1 MHPALGLVAAYLLGS
16 IPAAYLAG
24 KARGVDLRQHGS
36 GNLGATNAWRVLG
49 WKVGLAVYAFDTVKG
64 LLPVALLPGL
74 LGMGPGDHQLWRI
87 AFGVAAIAGH
97 VKPVFL
103 AGKGG
108 GKGVATAG
116 GVFAALAPVPVLIA
130 FGVFALAFLASGY
143 VSLGSLTA
151 AAALPVAL
159 LALNGWTVTPVFVI
173 ALVVSGFVFWT
184 HRANIGRLRAG
195 TESRFDVWRR
205 GVRRASPG
213 DAGTAGAPE
222 GRP

>member
-1 MHPALGLVAAYLLGS
+1 MHPGVGLLAAYLLGS
-16 IPAAYLAG
+16 VPAAYLAG
-24 KARGVDLRQHGS
+24 RARGVDLRQHGS

-49 WKVGLAVYAFDTVKG
+49 WKVGLAVYAFDTLKG
-64 LLPVALLPGL
+64 ALPVALLPGL
-74 LGMGPGDHQLWRI
+74 LGMGAGDHALWRI
-87 AFGVAAIAGH
+87 AFGLAAIAGH

-116 GVFAALAPVPVLIA
+116 GVFAALAPLPLLAA
-130 FGVFALAFLASGY
+130 FAVFALVFVATGY

-151 AAALPVAL
+151 AAALPIAL
-159 LALNGWTVTPVFVI
+159 LALNGGKATPVLLVALFVS
-173 ALVVSGFVFWT
+173 AFVFWT
-184 HRANIGRLRAG
+184 HRANIARLRAG

-205 GVRRASPG
+205 GARRAGGGAP
-213 DAGTAGAPE
+213 GAPE

>member
-1 MHPALGLVAAYLLGS
+1 MHPVVGLVAAYLVGS
-16 IPAAYLAG
+16 VPAAYLAG

-49 WKVGLAVYAFDTVKG
+49 WKVGLAVYAFDTLKG
-64 LLPVALLPGL
+64 ALPAALLPGL
-74 LGMGPGDHQLWRI
+74 LGMGAGDHHLWRI
-87 AFGVAAIAGH
+87 GFGLAAIAGH
-97 VKPVFL
+97 VKPIFL

-116 GVFAALAPVPVLIA
+116 GVFAALAPIPLLIA
-130 FGVFALAFLASGY
+130 VGVFAVAFLSSGY

-151 AAALPVAL
+151 AAVLPIAL
-159 LALNGWTVTPVFVI
+159 LATSEWQLTPVFAI
-173 ALVVSGFVFWT
+173 AVLVSAFVFWT

-205 GVRRASPG
+205 GPRSRAAA
-213 DAGTAGAPE
+213 DAAASPE

>member
-1 MHPALGLVAAYLLGS
+1 VHPGVGLLAAYLLGS
-16 IPAAYLAG
+16 VPAAYLAG
-24 KARGVDLRQHGS
+24 RARGVDLRMHGS

-49 WKVGLAVYAFDTVKG
+49 WKVGLAVYAFDTLKG
-64 LLPVALLPGL
+64 ALPVALLPGL
-74 LGMGPGDHQLWRI
+74 LGMGAGDHVVWRV
-87 AFGVAAIAGH
+87 AFGLAAIAGH

-116 GVFAALAPVPVLIA
+116 GVFAALAPVPLLAA
-130 FGVFALAFLASGY
+130 FLVFALVFGATGY
-143 VSLGSLTA
+143 VSLGSLSA

-159 LALNGWTVTPVFVI
+159 LALNGGQATPVLAI
-173 ALVVSGFVFWT
+173 ALVVSAFVFWT
-184 HRANIGRLRAG
+184 HRANIARLRAG

-205 GVRRASPG
+205 GTRRGGSGGP
-213 DAGTAGAPE
+213 AGTTE